1 MNASVLFDPA
11 DPALHVDPY
20 SVYRRLQ
27 SEAPVYWCDL
37 GFWVA
42 SRYNDIAELFRDR
55 SFGQGEFID
64 NIRIFYGDDF
74 DVMAQPAYRWLSKIF
89 VMQDPPDHTRMRGL
103 ITKAL
108 SAKRVAAMEPR
119 IAEICARLLG
129 DLAGRDEV
137 DFVHE
142 FAYKLPTLVMCD
154 MLGLTAEE
162 YSDEMLTELNQAI
175 ADSFLVFE
183 TRALEPDE
191 LDRANR
197 QIELLNEYFGE
208 LFERRRKQPREDLA
222 TALVSSREGRD
233 QLTHEELVTSTIG
246 MFGAGFETTAH
257 MIGNGLLAP
266 ASAPGPVA
274 RARPGAVA
282 RRERHRG
289 DTTLRFLA
297 AGHLSDG
304 AEGQPGGRP
313 TGRRRPAGPS
323 AARSGQSGSGC
334 LHGAGT
340 LRYPAIGREDPGFRR
355 RYPLLHRCCACTPRG
370 QGHLRAAGDED
381 AGYGGGHRKPSLAG
395 RFPVPWFIGAAGAD
409 RRVGQATPR
418 LPSAQSPCGS

>member
-257 MIGNGLLAP
+257 MIGNGLLALHQHP
-266 ASAPGPVA
+266 DQW
-274 RARPGAVA
+274 RALVQ
-282 RRERHRG
+282 E
-289 DTTLRFLA
+289 
-297 AGHLSDG
+297 
-304 AEGQPGGRP
+304 
-313 TGRRRPAGPS
+313 
-323 AARSGQSGSGC
+323 
-334 LHGAGT
+334 
-340 LRYPAIGREDPGFRR
+340 
-355 RYPLLHRCCACTPRG
+355 
-370 QGHLRAAGDED
+370 
-381 AGYGGGHRKPSLAG
+381 PSLAASATEEILRYDSSLQATYRTALRDNRVG
-395 RFPVPWFIGAAGAD
+395 GQPVDAGQRVLLLLAAANRDPDVFMEPERFDIRRSDVKTLGFGGGIHFCIGAALARLEGKVTFEQLATKMPAMEAD
-409 RRVGQATPR
+409 TENPR
-418 LPSAQSPCGS
+418 WREGFLFRGLSELPVRTVA